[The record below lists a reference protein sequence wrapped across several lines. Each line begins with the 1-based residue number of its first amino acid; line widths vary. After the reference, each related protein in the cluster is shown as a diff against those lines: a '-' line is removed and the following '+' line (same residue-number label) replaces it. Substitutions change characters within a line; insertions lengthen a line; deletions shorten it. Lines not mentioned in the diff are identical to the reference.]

1 MRRLPTCSSLQRV
14 AACPASAALPHVNG
28 TNGAARRGT
37 AIHEFICNARSYGI
51 AKALTM
57 APEDVRGECFAM
69 DLKPLHALMQGGMI
83 AHEVTYAFD
92 VVTGK
97 ARCVGVNLDREYDV
111 TEDEVAGTADI
122 CAVAEQRS
130 PRRVVV
136 LDMKTGKHAVAPA
149 ATNWQL
155 RTLALMA
162 SKVEHADSA
171 TVAIAYLQEDG
182 GWVIDRAD
190 LDAMDLDAIETDVIR
205 LMRRVKTARAEID
218 AGSVPDVYPSEENC
232 RWCPAVR
239 ACPATTALVRQ
250 LPPTL
255 ADIQSRLEAM
265 TPGQL
270 GESWEV
276 MERAESALK
285 IIREGM
291 TAILKQ
297 TPFTM
302 PSGKTLRVVEGSREF
317 INGQVAQRILVE
329 NYGADVAIQAC
340 KPTVTKAS
348 LKTVLKDKADEAIE
362 AIRAA
367 DGISTT
373 KTFSTKE
380 S

>member
-1 MRRLPTCSSLQRV
+1 MCRLPTCSSLQRV

-28 TNGAARRGT
+28 TNGAAQRGT
-37 AIHEFICNARSYGI
+37 AIHEFICNARSYG
-51 AKALTM
+51 ADKALTM
-57 APEDVRGECFAM
+57 APESVRSECAAM
-69 DLKPLHALMQGGMI
+69 NLAPLHALMQGGMI

-92 VVTGK
+92 VTTGS
-97 ARCVGVNLDREYDV
+97 ARLVGVNLDREYDV
-111 TEDEVAGTADI
+111 SEDEVAGTADI
-122 CAVAEQRS
+122 CAVVD
-130 PRRVVV
+130 RRVIV
-136 LDMKTGKHAVAPA
+136 LDMKTGRHPVAPA
-149 ATNWQL
+149 ADNWQL
-155 RTLALMA
+155 KTLALMA
-162 SKVEHADSA
+162 SKVESADAA
-171 TVAIAYLQEDG
+171 TLAIAYLQEDG
-182 GWVIDRAD
+182 EWVIDRAD
-190 LDAMDLDAIETDVIR
+190 LDAMDLDAIETDVVR
-205 LMRRVKTARAEID
+205 LMRRVKSARADVD
-218 AGSVPDVYPSEENC
+218 AGITPDVYPSEENC

-239 ACPATTALVRQ
+239 SCPATTALVRQ

-255 ADIQSRLEAM
+255 ADIGARLKAM

-276 MERAESALK
+276 MERAEAAIK

-291 TAILKQ
+291 MAILRQ

-302 PSGKTLRVVEGSREF
+302 PSGKTLRVVEGSREY

-329 NYGADVAIQAC
+329 QYGADVAVQAC

-348 LKTVLKDKADEAIE
+348 LKTVLKERADEAIE